1 VLKKQIYISKLQENH
16 KNIWNCRIKK
26 ATFATALTKEGV
38 WRRHNWR
45 EGKKG
50 LEGIAGIRKR
60 H

>member
-1 VLKKQIYISKLQENH
+1 M
-16 KNIWNCRIKK
+16 IWNCRIKK

-50 LEGIAGIRKR
+50 LEGIAGIIKR